1 MKFIFQNIVLL
12 TIFISCKGQ
21 NAKNMEHPANAL
33 INETSPY
40 LLQHANNPVDWHA
53 WNTETLDKAKES
65 GKLLLISIGYASC
78 HWCHVMEKEV
88 FEDTTAAALM
98 NQHFIIKVDR
108 EERPDVDQ
116 IYMNAVQLMTGSGG
130 WPLNVVALPDG
141 RPVWGGTYFKK
152 EDWMNVLSQIAQVYE
167 NEPLKFEEYAQNLT
181 DGVRQMDLV
190 ESPNHTEDFAF
201 ATLENLVQN
210 WKPKFD
216 LEYGGNKGA
225 PKFMMPTGL
234 NFLLRYGFQA
244 NDTEVLDFV
253 HLTLQ
258 KMAFGGLYDHVGGGF
273 SRYSVDNYWHV
284 PHFEK
289 MLYDNA
295 QLVSLYANAYLQKP
309 NPQYKRVVYE
319 TLGFIQREMTN
330 PKGGFYASFDAD
342 SEGEEGKFYVWTK
355 AELQALLKDDFDA
368 FATVFNINDF
378 GLWEEQNYVLIQKED
393 YNTLSQK
400 LGMSVA
406 QLTSS
411 IAAWKKILFEA
422 REKREKPSLDDKTL
436 LSWNALMIRAYA
448 DAYRVFGEKK
458 FLDAALQ
465 AARFLDAQQSK
476 PDGGLW
482 RNYKNGKST
491 INAFM
496 DDYAL
501 TIDAYLSIYENTFD
515 LKWLQRAKQLTDYT
529 FSHFYNPE
537 SGLFFYTSDVD
548 PELVSRTTETSDNVI
563 PASNSIM
570 AKNLFLLG
578 YHFDNET
585 YLNTASAMLSAIVPA
600 VGQTGARWYANWLD
614 LMLNYTKPF
623 YEVAFVG
630 ENALLKLTNFTKTF
644 QPNLMLAGSTSESD
658 LPLLKYRFA
667 HGETFIYVCQ
677 NYVCKLPV
685 KEADEALSLVKN

>member
-1 MKFIFQNIVLL
+1 
-12 TIFISCKGQ
+12 
-21 NAKNMEHPANAL
+21 MEHPTNAL

-53 WNTETLDKAKES
+53 WNTETLAKANES

-98 NQHFIIKVDR
+98 NQHFINIKVDR

-141 RPVWGGTYFKK
+141 RPVWGGTYFRKD
-152 EDWMNVLSQIAQVYE
+152 DWMNVLTQIAQVYK
-167 NEPLKFEEYAQNLT
+167 NEPKKFEEYAQNLT

-190 ESPNHTEDFAF
+190 ESPTHNEDFAF

-319 TLGFIQREMTN
+319 TLSFIEREMTN

-355 AELQALLKDDFDA
+355 DELQALLEDDFDT

-378 GLWEEQNYVLIQKED
+378 GLWEEENYVLIQTED
-393 YNTLSQK
+393 YDTLSQK
-400 LGMSVA
+400 LGLTVA

-411 IAAWKKILFEA
+411 VTQWKQILFQA
-422 REKREKPSLDDKTL
+422 REKRKKPALDDKTL
-436 LSWNALMIRAYA
+436 SSWNAMMIRAYA
-448 DAYRVFGEKK
+448 DAYRAFGEKK

-482 RNYKNGKST
+482 RNYKDGKST

-515 LKWLQRAKQLTDYT
+515 QKWLQRAKQLTDYT

-537 SGLFFYTSDVD
+537 SGLFFYTSDLD

-585 YLNTASAMLSAIVPA
+585 FLNTASGMLRATVPA
-600 VGQTGARWYANWLD
+600 IGQSGAPWYANWLN

-630 ENALLKLTNFTKTF
+630 ETATQKLIKFTKTF

-658 LPLLKYRFA
+658 LPLLKHRFVK
-667 HGETFIYVCQ
+667 GETLIYVCQ

-685 KEADEALSLVKN
+685 KDLEEARALIKNQ

>member
-1 MKFIFQNIVLL
+1 
-12 TIFISCKGQ
+12 
-21 NAKNMEHPANAL
+21 MEHPTNAL

-53 WNTETLDKAKES
+53 WNPETLAKASES

-98 NQHFIIKVDR
+98 NQHFINIKVDR

-141 RPVWGGTYFKK
+141 RPVWGGTYFRKD
-152 EDWMNVLSQIAQVYE
+152 DWMNVLTQIAQVYK
-167 NEPLKFEEYAQNLT
+167 NEPKKFEEYAQNLT

-190 ESPNHTEDFAF
+190 ESPSHAEDFAF

-295 QLVSLYANAYLQKP
+295 QLVSLYANAYLHKP

-319 TLGFIQREMTN
+319 TLGFIEREMTN

-355 AELQALLKDDFDA
+355 DELQALLENDFDT
-368 FATVFNINDF
+368 FAAVFNINDF

-393 YNTLSQK
+393 YETLSQK
-400 LGMSVA
+400 LGFTVAKLTSSVA
-406 QLTSS
+406 Q
-411 IAAWKKILFEA
+411 WKQILFET
-422 REKREKPSLDDKTL
+422 REKRKKPALDDKTL

-465 AARFLDAQQSK
+465 AAHFLDAQQSK

-501 TIDAYLSIYENTFD
+501 TIDAYLSIYENTFEQ
-515 LKWLQRAKQLTDYT
+515 KWLQRAKQLTDYT

-585 YLNTASAMLSAIVPA
+585 YLNTAKFMLSATLPS

-630 ENALLKLTNFTKTF
+630 EKAIQKLTKFTKTF
-644 QPNLMLAGSTSESD
+644 QPNLMLAGSTNESN
-658 LPLLKYRFA
+658 LPLLKHRFA
-667 HGETFIYVCQ
+667 QGETLIYVCQ

-685 KEADEALSLVKN
+685 KDSDEALALMKNH